1 MQNPFD
7 EILGAPVAVT
17 EEILKEY
24 EKKGSFS
31 ELAFNLYKEA
41 RSVIY
46 VCACIHIGTD
56 PEKPRIPRDQAICV
70 GLIARITKFMLAVI
84 QLSAETDRGE
94 VVMALE
100 RCIMESAT
108 NLRYL
113 ICKNSKKIYDEFVLS
128 GLGPA
133 REQYGIITENIKS
146 RNGEVLPIEK
156 RMLKSIAKLCKAS
169 GIQIEEVPLRHR
181 EWGDGMRDRVK
192 AIGEASVYYVS
203 AQRFLSHAVHGTW
216 VDILVHHV
224 TEEWESSNL
233 VGFSPRLDFAPVDE
247 RSFGPNALYALKGAD
262 AYLKTFFKE
271 MLEVKQLIDRIAD
284 LSQRIIR
291 VGQADELLLQKQRAL
306 ESE

>member
-17 EEILKEY
+17 EDILKEY
-24 EKKGSFS
+24 ERKGSFS

-41 RSVIY
+41 GSVIS
-46 VCACIHIGTD
+46 VCACLHTGID
-56 PEKPRIPRDQAICV
+56 SEKPRFQRDQAICV
-70 GLIARITKFMLAVI
+70 GLLARITKFMLAVI
-84 QLSAETDRGE
+84 QLSAETNRGE
-94 VVMALE
+94 IVMALE

-128 GLGPA
+128 GLGPE
-133 REQYGIITENIKS
+133 REQYEIINENIKS

-156 RMLKSIAKLCKAS
+156 RMLKSIEKLCKTS
-169 GIQIEEVPLRHR
+169 GVKIEQVPSRHR

-192 AIGEASVYYVS
+192 AIGEAPVYYVS
-203 AQRFLSHAVHGTW
+203 SQRFLSHAVHGTW

-224 TEEWESSNL
+224 TEEWNSSNL

-262 AYLKTFFKE
+262 AYLKTFFNE
-271 MLEVKQLIDRIAD
+271 IPEVKLLIDRIAG
-284 LSQRIIR
+284 LSQRISR

-306 ESE
+306 EPE